1 MKRLFQI
8 LVAIVFVL
16 AGVFGAVPA
25 DAAKFYPARALTGG
39 GEGALDAIDGA
50 LLATGDVAIIGTSD
64 RDGYMYVLLA
74 TGDEESSPDV
84 IAPDRNAGSKR
95 WHLVQWGGNLDLA
108 RIQAA
113 LSNDFHNIGGADDD
127 VPEPA
132 DLDGVF
138 TANGMLMRSGP
149 GSYGAAT
156 QGTHYY
162 APGGAPVAIGD
173 GGTGASLSD
182 PDANTLFGWDD
193 STGGFRYITIGA
205 NLSYDSATG
214 TLSAIAGSGTG
225 GSSAFADIITG
236 TNTTAIMTIGTGAT
250 LSYSGTGI
258 VNASRYRGVS
268 SVDAVEFEAL
278 DGVTSAIQAQIN
290 SRASSSHT
298 HAASEITSGIIDIVR
313 LPTGTTSSS
322 VALGNHNHGAV
333 YAALSHNHS
342 GADITSG
349 IIGTAVLPLN
359 AYNSAGIVASG
370 SGQSNMVWKTDAA
383 GNPAWRADA
392 TGSAPTFDTVLTGTN
407 TSAVMT
413 LGPGS
418 MLTYSGLGIVNA
430 SRYQGVTTVDATEF
444 GHLDGVTGNLQT
456 QIDSKANTSHAHTAA
471 DITSGT
477 LAVARGGTGSTD
489 ALSNG
494 LVMVSDSGAIRESS
508 VTTAALEALT
518 DPAITFTH
526 TGSSFAPVIVVDG
539 TPEILWTFADGTTS
553 TSATPSIDF
562 GTAATRQ
569 TTLQVTPWSAV
580 VRINVGYAA
589 DDGGDDSI
597 ELVTQQNVTAIDGL
611 CLVAPTLQHIC
622 LSRNPIT
629 WLDLGNF
636 RALTTVEAYAAGLE
650 GINLQGC
657 YSLDRLEVEQC
668 DLTMLDV
675 SECPQLGDLRASG
688 NPNLMD
694 IHFGNIGA
702 DLWHLCAGTNPSM
715 FPTYPTGRF
724 PILRD
729 LYAQGSNQSGE
740 LKGIG
745 TSWFSVRATDNNYTS
760 ADFTG
765 CFRQS
770 GGTLR
775 LYNND
780 LTSLTLAGCTG
791 LTTIEAQNN
800 DLSPEAVTAVLRDL
814 DENGAGNGTVN
825 LTGNSAPSAGGAAYI
840 ASLEGK
846 GWSVYVDEGMITLS
860 SIAVTPAGP
869 SINAGA
875 SQQFTATGTYSD
887 ASTEN
892 LTSSVTW
899 SSSQTGTATIT
910 SGGLATAIA
919 AGSTTITATLG
930 AISGNTTLTVVE
942 LGVTDITVT
951 PANQTIYDGHTQQY
965 TATATYED
973 GSTGNIT
980 STVTWSSTSTDVATI
995 ASGGLATGEGPG
1007 STYIVATSGSVHN
1020 STGLTVAAVE
1030 LSSIAVTPADAEIAV
1045 GDTQQYTATGTYNDS
1060 STGNLTSGV
1069 TWGTGNSLICTIDTT
1084 GLATGVD
1091 EGTTSI
1097 SATLG
1102 SIVGTTGVEVV
1113 PEQQAMITFVTVNDS
1128 MNVEVRVTGTPT
1140 VTWHWSDGTTSTGNT
1155 PTKTFATSERRT
1167 HYVTCEPDTA
1177 LTQFR
1182 QVGYGDQGLRAVFGL
1197 STFPNL
1203 NEVSI
1208 RYPVEEMSFANCHS
1222 ITSLLLNGCY
1232 PTINTTEAVDQW
1244 FIDLDNAITGPVSGT
1259 LWMNSCGSRCTEAS
1273 ADARAS
1279 LVSKGFT
1286 LNVD

>member
-8 LVAIVFVL
+8 LIAIVFIL

-84 IAPDRNAGSKR
+84 ITPDRNAGSKR

-113 LSNDFHNIGGADDD
+113 LSNDFHNIGGTDDD

-290 SRASSSHT
+290 SRASSSHA
-298 HAASEITSGIIDIVR
+298 HAASEITSGTIDIVR

-322 VALGNHNHGAV
+322 VALGNHNHDAV

-430 SRYQGVTTVDATEF
+430 SRYQGVATVDATEF

-489 ALSNG
+489 ALSSG

-526 TGSSFAPVIVVDG
+526 TGQTFAPVIVVDG
-539 TPEILWTFADGTTS
+539 TPEIFWSFADGTTS

-569 TTLQVTPWSAV
+569 TTLRVTPWSAL
-580 VRINVGYAA
+580 VRINVGYDGA
-589 DDGGDDSI
+589 DGGSAAI
-597 ELVTQQNVTAIDGL
+597 EHVAQQNVTAISGL
-611 CLVAPTLQHIC
+611 GVVAPTLQSLC
-622 LSRNPIT
+622 TNYNPIT
-629 WLDLGNF
+629 DLDLSDFVN
-636 RALTTVEAYAAGLE
+636 LTVLEAYGSELMHLTLDNCIRLNRLCVE
-650 GINLQGC
+650 GSELVA
-657 YSLDRLEVEQC
+657 LDL
-668 DLTMLDV
+668 
-675 SECPQLGDLRASG
+675 SECPALADLRGSG
-688 NPNLMD
+688 NDYNGID
-694 IHFGNIGA
+694 FGTIGRNV
-702 DLWHLCAGTNPSM
+702 WHLCMHSNYSVRTQYPSM
-715 FPTYPTGRF
+715 TQFPL
-724 PILRD
+724 LRD
-729 LYAQGSNQSGE
+729 LYTNNSTQSGKLE
-740 LKGIG
+740 FSS
-745 TSWFSVRATDNNYTS
+745 TSLVLVRAIGNSYTS

-765 CFRQS
+765 AFVTPS
-770 GGTLR
+770 GGTISIYDNELE
-775 LYNND
+775 
-780 LTSLTLAGCTG
+780 TLIVDGCTG
-791 LTTIEAQNN
+791 LSSLDAHNN
-800 DLSPEAVTAVLRDL
+800 NLSAEAVTTVLQTL
-814 DENGAGNGTVN
+814 DSLGRATGTVD
-825 LTGNSAPSAGGAAYI
+825 LSGNSIPTEAGQTAA
-840 ASLEGK
+840 SNLEGK
-846 GWSVYVDEGMITLS
+846 GWTVTIDESGVTLV

-869 SINAGA
+869 SINAGTT
-875 SQQFTATGTYSD
+875 QQFTATGTYSN

-892 LTSSVTW
+892 ITSSVTW

-910 SGGLATAIA
+910 SGGLATAGA

-930 AISGNTTLTVVE
+930 AISGNTTLAVVE
-942 LGVTDITVT
+942 LDVTDITVT

-973 GSTGNIT
+973 ESTGNIT

-1030 LSSIAVTPADAEIAV
+1030 LSSIAVTPADAEIEV
-1045 GDTQQYTATGTYNDS
+1045 DDTQQYTATGTYNDS

-1069 TWGTGNSLICTIDTT
+1069 TWDTGNSLICTIDTT

-1113 PEQQAMITFVTVNDS
+1113 TQQEARIYFTTVLASTNPMIT
-1128 MNVEVRVTGTPT
+1128 VTGTPT
-1140 VTWHWSDGTTSTGNT
+1140 VSWHWSDGTTSSNT
-1155 PTKTFATSERRT
+1155 NPTKDFGSAESRD
-1167 HYVTCEPDTA
+1167 HYLTVEPASA
-1177 LTQFR
+1177 LTRFGETLSSVDCGMR
-1182 QVGYGDQGLRAVFGL
+1182 EISGL
-1197 STFPNL
+1197 SNFPNL
-1203 NEVSI
+1203 NYLYI
-1208 RYPVEEMSFANCHS
+1208 RHPVNTLSLANCPALRQLHMWGCTAS
-1222 ITSLLLNGCY
+1222 SSL
-1232 PTINTTEAVDQW
+1232 IDQW
-1244 FIDLDNAITGPVSGT
+1244 LIDVDAAVEGPVTGADWYLPAGRTS
-1259 LWMNSCGSRCTEAS
+1259 AS
-1273 ADARAS
+1273 NTAYSS
-1279 LVSKGFT
+1279 LESKGMVFH
-1286 LNVD
+1286 NQ